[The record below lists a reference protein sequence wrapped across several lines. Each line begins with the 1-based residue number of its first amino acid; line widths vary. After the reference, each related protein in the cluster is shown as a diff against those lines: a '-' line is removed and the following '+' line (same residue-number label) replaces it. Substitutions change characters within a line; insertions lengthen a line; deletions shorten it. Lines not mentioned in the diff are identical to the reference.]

1 MSEAAPGN
9 AKRSIRVHLS
19 LGLLVVF
26 ILAAGLGG
34 WGSTAQ
40 ISGALIAPGFVVV
53 DSNVKRVQHPT
64 GGVVGELRAR
74 DGDVVRAGDVL
85 IRLDDTTTRSS
96 LAIIIKGLNALW
108 ARGARLDAELE
119 GTDRVVFP
127 IELTSRKDDRDAIAA
142 MASEAKLFE
151 TRRTSRSGQRA
162 QLQERVAQ
170 LKLEIDGLSAQER
183 AKGKEIELI
192 RKELDGVRSLYARNL
207 VQLSRL
213 TGLERDGA
221 RLEGDQGQFIA
232 AMAAIRGRIAETE
245 LQILQIDKDL
255 GSEVSKELREI
266 NDKVGELV
274 ERRIT
279 AEDQLRRVEIRSP
292 LDGIVLQSNAHTVG
306 GVIAAGDTVMLIV
319 PQTDNLSVEARI
331 NPQDIDQVRVGQKVL
346 LRMSAFNQ
354 RTTPEITGVVSRISP
369 DITTDQRTGQNYY
382 TVRIAIS
389 PEEIARLGEVR
400 VIPGMPVEAFI
411 QTGER
416 TLLSYL
422 AKPLHDQLHRA
433 FREK

>member
-1 MSEAAPGN
+1 
-9 AKRSIRVHLS
+9 
-19 LGLLVVF
+19 
-26 ILAAGLGG
+26 
-34 WGSTAQ
+34 
-40 ISGALIAPGFVVV
+40 
-53 DSNVKRVQHPT
+53 
-64 GGVVGELRAR
+64 
-74 DGDVVRAGDVL
+74 
-85 IRLDDTTTRSS
+85 
-96 LAIIIKGLNALW
+96 
-108 ARGARLDAELE
+108 
-119 GTDRVVFP
+119 
-127 IELTSRKDDRDAIAA
+127 
-142 MASEAKLFE
+142 
-151 TRRTSRSGQRA
+151 
-162 QLQERVAQ
+162 VAQ

-183 AKGKEIELI
+183 AKAKEIELI
-192 RKELDGVRSLYARNL
+192 RKELDGVRSLFARNL

-213 TGLERDGA
+213 TGLERDAA
-221 RLEGDQGQFIA
+221 RLEGDRGQFIA
-232 AMAAIRGRIAETE
+232 AMAAIRGKMAETE

-279 AEDQLRRVEIRSP
+279 AEDQLRRIEIRSP

-306 GVIAAGDTVMLIV
+306 GVIGAGDTVMLIV

-369 DITTDQRTGQNYY
+369 DITTDQRTGQNHY

-400 VIPGMPVEAFI
+400 VIPGMPIEAFI

-422 AKPLHDQLHRA
+422 AKPLQDQLHRA

>member
-1 MSEAAPGN
+1 MSEKGSGN
-9 AKRSIRVHLS
+9 AQRSIRRHLS
-19 LGLLVVF
+19 FGLLVVL

-74 DGDVVRAGDVL
+74 DGDVVRAGDIL

-96 LAIIIKGLNALW
+96 LAIITKGLNALW
-108 ARGARLDAELE
+108 ARGARLDAELD
-119 GTDRVVFP
+119 GADRVVFP

-142 MASEAKLFE
+142 MASETKLFE

-183 AKGKEIELI
+183 AKAKEIELI
-192 RKELDGVRSLYARNL
+192 RKELDGVRSLFARNL

-213 TGLERDGA
+213 TGLERDAA
-221 RLEGDQGQFIA
+221 RLEGDRGQFIA
-232 AMAAIRGRIAETE
+232 AIAGTRGKMAETE

-279 AEDQLRRVEIRSP
+279 AEDQLRRIEIRSP

-306 GVIAAGDTVMLIV
+306 GVIGAGDTVMLIV

-369 DITTDQRTGQNYY
+369 DITTDQRTGQNHY

-400 VIPGMPVEAFI
+400 IIPGMPVEAFI

-422 AKPLHDQLHRA
+422 AKPLQDQLHRA

>member
-1 MSEAAPGN
+1 MSEKGSAN
-9 AKRSIRVHLS
+9 AQRSIRRHLS
-19 LGLLVVF
+19 FGLLVVF

-74 DGDVVRAGDVL
+74 DGDVVSAGDIL
-85 IRLDDTTTRSS
+85 IRLDDTTTRAS
-96 LAIIIKGLNALW
+96 LAIITKGLNALW
-108 ARGARLDAELE
+108 ARGARLDAELD
-119 GTDRVVFP
+119 GADRVAFP

-151 TRRTSRSGQRA
+151 TRQTSRSGQRA

-183 AKGKEIELI
+183 AKAKEIELI
-192 RKELDGVRSLYARNL
+192 RKELDGVRSLFARNL

-213 TGLERDGA
+213 TGLERDAA
-221 RLEGDQGQFIA
+221 RLEGDRGQFIA
-232 AMAAIRGRIAETE
+232 AMAAIRGKMAETE

-279 AEDQLRRVEIRSP
+279 AEDQLRRIEIRSP

-306 GVIAAGDTVMLIV
+306 GVIGAGDTVMLIV

-369 DITTDQRTGQNYY
+369 DITTDQRTGQNHY

-400 VIPGMPVEAFI
+400 VIPGMPIEAFI

-422 AKPLHDQLHRA
+422 AKPLQDQLHRA

>member
-1 MSEAAPGN
+1 MSEAAPAN
-9 AKRSIRVHLS
+9 AARSIRTHLT
-19 LGLLVVF
+19 LGLLVVV
-26 ILAAGLGG
+26 ILAVGLGG

-74 DGDVVRAGDVL
+74 DGDVVKAGDVL
-85 IRLDDTTTRSS
+85 IRLDETITRAS
-96 LAIIIKGLNALW
+96 LAIITKGLNALW

-119 GTDRVVFP
+119 GVDHVVFP
-127 IELTSRKDDRDAIAA
+127 IELTSRKHDRDAVAA
-142 MASEAKLFE
+142 MASETKLFE

-162 QLQERVAQ
+162 QLRERVAQ
-170 LKLEIDGLSAQER
+170 LNLEIDGLLAQER
-183 AKGKEIELI
+183 AKAREIELI
-192 RKELDGVRSLYARNL
+192 HKELDGVRSLFARNL
-207 VQLSRL
+207 VQVSRL
-213 TGLERDGA
+213 TALERDAA
-221 RLEGDQGQFIA
+221 RLEGDRGQFIA
-232 AMAAIRGRIAETE
+232 AMAATRGKMAETE

-266 NDKVGELV
+266 NDKIGELV

-279 AEDQLRRVEIRSP
+279 AEDQLRRIEIRSP
-292 LDGIVLQSNAHTVG
+292 LDGIVLQSTAHTVG

-319 PQTDNLSVEARI
+319 PQTDSLSVEARI

-354 RTTPEITGVVSRISP
+354 RTTPEIIGDVARVSP
-369 DITTDQRTGQNYY
+369 DITTDQRTGQSHY
-382 TVRIAIS
+382 TVRLAIS
-389 PEEIARLGEVR
+389 PDEIARLGEVR
-400 VIPGMPVEAFI
+400 IIPGMPVEAFI

-422 AKPLHDQLHRA
+422 AKPLHDQLQRA

>member
-1 MSEAAPGN
+1 MSEKAPGN
-9 AKRSIRVHLS
+9 AQRSIRRHLS
-19 LGLLVVF
+19 FGLLVVF

-74 DGDVVRAGDVL
+74 DGDVVRAGDIL

-96 LAIIIKGLNALW
+96 LAIITKGLNALW
-108 ARGARLDAELE
+108 ARGARLDAELD
-119 GTDRVVFP
+119 GADRVVFP

-183 AKGKEIELI
+183 AKAKEIELI
-192 RKELDGVRSLYARNL
+192 RKELDGVRSLFARNL

-213 TGLERDGA
+213 TGLERDAA
-221 RLEGDQGQFIA
+221 RLEGDRGQFIA
-232 AMAAIRGRIAETE
+232 AIAGIRGKMAETE

-266 NDKVGELV
+266 NDKIGELV

-279 AEDQLRRVEIRSP
+279 AEDQLRRIEIRSP

-369 DITTDQRTGQNYY
+369 DITTDQRTGQNHY

-400 VIPGMPVEAFI
+400 IIPGMPVEAFI

-422 AKPLHDQLHRA
+422 AKPLQDQLHRA